1 MISSSRCHVAQLRF
15 FSSGEVQPS
24 YSKGNTNANRR
35 KNVVL
40 GLLLIAAI
48 GFTAGCGQAN
58 GNSDESMTGV
68 WFTQAPASWIVE
80 TQVGAF
86 SGSTQMR
93 WELEENSNGTISGFN
108 PWHSPSTSGGPG
120 TGGAYCMLGAREG
133 SRLVITEASVEDR
146 LKGTF
151 SFTCTQLDRLNLRC
165 LGAGF
170 ADQPPIALRGQLTRE
185 EEPASNDAEI
195 PSEVISEVRD
205 FCNGSTQTVP
215 YLNSLQ

>member
-1 MISSSRCHVAQLRF
+1 MSLAH
-15 FSSGEVQPS
+15 
-24 YSKGNTNANRR
+24 KKNAL
-35 KNVVL
+35 L
-40 GLLLIAAI
+40 GLLLTALIA
-48 GFTAGCGQAN
+48 FTAGCGQAN
-58 GNSDESMTGV
+58 GNAEDSMTAI
-68 WFTQAPASWIVE
+68 WFTETPASWIRE
-80 TQVGAF
+80 TAAGPF

-93 WELEENSNGTISGFN
+93 WELEEGANGTISGFN
-108 PWHSPSTSGGPG
+108 IWYSPSISGGPG
-120 TGGAYCMLGAREG
+120 NGGAFCMVGARED